1 MEKENEVWREAWR
14 TPWEPI
20 APTVPAAQTD
30 EETFQEQGEA
40 QSAQP
45 DPGQAGE
52 KAAPDTPGQAETPE
66 PDGGAVP
73 DEKRFL
79 YPMTQAKLP
88 DPPKVNTGEEHVL
101 LVQLVL
107 CALFLAF
114 AWFARSADAPFL
126 PELRGEAERMMT
138 QGIEFSTENAFAR
151 FADALVEELRLKV
164 RGLLQRLEEP
174 DALAQ
179 GEGGYWPVGADRA
192 VPEGATLNEYTLPIE
207 LSAPVTGSLTSG
219 YGFRVNPVNAAD
231 DFHAGIDI
239 AADEGTPVLAAQDGL
254 VVRTGYTRLRGYY
267 VIVRHA
273 GGVQTLY
280 QHLSLIFVR
289 GGESVTQGQTIAATG
304 STGFVTGPHL
314 HLELILDG
322 VRVDPLPSFAGITG

>member
-1 MEKENEVWREAWR
+1 MEEERVQ
-14 TPWEPI
+14 
-20 APTVPAAQTD
+20 APPDEGQAMMPPRQEEDVPAQPPAEPQN
-30 EETFQEQGEA
+30 EETQ
-40 QSAQP
+40 
-45 DPGQAGE
+45 
-52 KAAPDTPGQAETPE
+52 
-66 PDGGAVP
+66 

-79 YPMTQAKLP
+79 YPMARVA
-88 DPPKVNTGEEHVL
+88 PPAPPRAGTGEEHVL

-107 CALFLAF
+107 CTLFLAF
-114 AWFARSADAPFL
+114 VWFASSSNAPFL
-126 PELRGEAERMMT
+126 PELRGEMENMMT
-138 QGIEFSTENAFAR
+138 SGVEFSTENVFAR
-151 FADALVEELRLKV
+151 FADALVEELRLKM

-174 DALAQ
+174 EALTQ
-179 GEGGYWPVGADRA
+179 GEGGYWPVGGNRA
-192 VPEGATLNEYTLPIE
+192 VPEGATLDNYTLPIE
-207 LSAPVTGSLTSG
+207 LSAPVVGSLTSG
-219 YGFRVNPVNAAD
+219 YGFRVNPVNAED

-267 VIVRHA
+267 VIVRHT

-289 GGESVTQGQTIAATG
+289 GGESVTRGQTIAAAG

-322 VRVDPLPSFAGITG
+322 IRVDPLPSFPEITG